1 MEIACKCTLFLANI
15 IWRSGHA
22 IRSPFPLDSSILHH
36 DCRLVST
43 VFYVILSS
51 KVSLWLTKGK
61 KTKPKLY
68 SADRG
73 EPPPHIVRTK
83 CYGNRN
89 EHSYPFLTDFAIE
102 NKTQTRQT
110 KHSVTG
116 IFCPN
121 LDLNTAGK
129 KPFLSVFVEIFVWC
143 TQFSFWRLNRACNLH
158 LFSTTPVRCITTL
171 GRACWR

>member
-1 MEIACKCTLFLANI
+1 MEIACICPLFLANI

-22 IRSPFPLDSSILHH
+22 IRSSFLLDSSILHH
-36 DCRLVST
+36 DYRLVST

-73 EPPPHIVRTK
+73 EPSPHIVR
-83 CYGNRN
+83 RN
-89 EHSYPFLTDFAIE
+89 KMLWQQKRTQLFILWIDFAIE
-102 NKTQTRQT
+102 NKTQTQQA

-116 IFCPN
+116 TFCFN
-121 LDLNTAGK
+121 LDLSEHRRGEI
-129 KPFLSVFVEIFVWC
+129 VFV
-143 TQFSFWRLNRACNLH
+143 S
-158 LFSTTPVRCITTL
+158 VR
-171 GRACWR
+171 